1 MRAMISPYFPSVRRI
16 TGARAWIG
24 VVLAWVFTAAS
35 IPAPAPARGDVSDH
49 ATPAI
54 REVIAASKS
63 DDPFLRANAIEAM
76 RPLPER
82 ARALITLGVDDPASV
97 VRFAALM
104 TAGELQMKHVEQAA
118 KRRLNDPSRSVRA
131 AAIFACHAAGEPV
144 NPTPL
149 ADMLASRDPN
159 VRANAVMVVARLGQP
174 GSIEMIKQATRAPMR
189 RASAEERAITR
200 VQVAEAVVRLGDE
213 KSLDA
218 IRAAAYSPFDEVK
231 VLAILTL
238 GRLED
243 KAMAAALVPML
254 KNEPIEVRLAAA
266 RSLGQMGE
274 VNGLRTAIEG
284 SQSDRA
290 PVRAQ
295 AAFALADIRHERS
308 HEVLVALL
316 DDPSAQVRLSAAAGV
331 IEHTAQQRA
340 RARR

>member
-1 MRAMISPYFPSVRRI
+1 MLSGWLLVL
-16 TGARAWIG
+16 
-24 VVLAWVFTAAS
+24 VVSGTFAAAAAAAEGDWTAH
-35 IPAPAPARGDVSDH
+35 RER
-49 ATPAI
+49 AI

-82 ARALITLGVDDPASV
+82 ARPLVKLGVDDPRAV

-104 TAGELQMKHVEQAA
+104 TAGELRMRDVAESAQ
-118 KRRLNDPSRSVRA
+118 RRLKDPSPSVRA
-131 AAIFACHAAGEPV
+131 AAIYACRVVGLSV
-144 NPTPL
+144 DPTPL
-149 ADMLASRDPN
+149 ADMLASRDPS
-159 VRANAVMVVARLGQP
+159 VRANAVMVVSRLGQP
-174 GSIEMIKQATRAPMR
+174 GAIAMIKGATRAPMR

-213 KSLDA
+213 RSLDA

-254 KNEPIEVRLAAA
+254 EDEPIEVRLAAA
-266 RSLGQMGE
+266 RALGQMGE
-274 VNGLRTAIEG
+274 VNGLRSALEG
-284 SQSDRA
+284 SESEQA

-295 AAFALADIRHERS
+295 AAFALADIANPRS
-308 HEVLVALL
+308 RDRLVALL
-316 DDPSAQVRLSAAAGV
+316 EDPSAQVRLSAAAGV
-331 IEHTAQQRA
+331 LEHVAS
-340 RARR
+340 RRLGSSR

>member
-1 MRAMISPYFPSVRRI
+1 M
-16 TGARAWIG
+16 
-24 VVLAWVFTAAS
+24 LAGVFTAAFAP
-35 IPAPAPARGDVSDH
+35 IPAFAQSDVSDH
-49 ATPAI
+49 ATKAI

-82 ARALITLGVDDPASV
+82 ARALINLGVDDPASV

-104 TAGELQMKHVEQAA
+104 TAGELRMQHVEQAA
-118 KRRLNDPSRSVRA
+118 KRRLNDPSQSVRA
-131 AAIFACHAAGEPV
+131 AAIYACQAAGEPV

-159 VRANAVMVVARLGQP
+159 IRANAVMVVARLGQP
-174 GSIEMIKQATRAPMR
+174 GSIEMIKEATRAPMR

-274 VNGLRTAIEG
+274 INGMRTAIEG
-284 SQSDRA
+284 SQSDNP

-295 AAFALADIRHERS
+295 AAFTLADIRHERCRDA
-308 HEVLVALL
+308 LLALL
-316 DDPSAQVRLSAAAGV
+316 DDRSPQVRLSAAAGV
-331 IEHTAQQRA
+331 IELTARQRA
-340 RARR
+340 RAQR